1 MSVMPLGSCFAW
13 LRPKKMQPPGEATL
27 RLTYLRYQL
36 EEEVSIQEVR
46 ESLKLSGLDSSRCTS
61 IVSLAGFRE
70 FLVL

>member
-1 MSVMPLGSCFAW
+1 
-13 LRPKKMQPPGEATL
+13 MQPPGEATL